1 MRIAVIGSGVSGLV
15 AAWLLARK
23 HEVVLYESADRLG
36 GHAHTTEV
44 DLGQGPIAVDTGFI
58 VFNHRTY
65 PLFRRVLQEL
75 GVAEANSDMSFSASI
90 PARRIEYNGTN
101 LNTLFAQRRNL
112 LRPSFWRMV
121 RGILRFYKQAR
132 ELLEPGAEEITLGDY
147 LAKRAYSK
155 EFVDDHLVPMAAA
168 VWSTDRVRMMDFP
181 ARFLV
186 RFFDHH
192 GFMEVDNRPPWFT
205 VAGGSREYVRAIA
218 RELGPSV
225 RLNDAVLRVRRD
237 TTSHSSPAQSVH
249 VHSKQGEESYDQ
261 VVLATHSDTALQLL
275 ADPSDAE
282 REVLGA
288 LPYQENVAQLHSDAR
303 VMPRKRKAWASWNY
317 HVGSDQS
324 APPTITYWMNLLQ
337 GIEST
342 EPLFVSLNREA
353 EIDPTKVHGRWIYHH
368 PLYTA
373 ATVAAQARRPE
384 IQGVDRVWYAG
395 AYWGYGFHE
404 DGARSGVEVARR
416 LGVPFAEDLAEREID
431 RLLIAGA
438 QELPA

>member
-1 MRIAVIGSGVSGLV
+1 MRLAVIGSGVSGLV

-23 HEVVLYESADRLG
+23 HEVVLYEATDRLG
-36 GHAHTTEV
+36 GHAHTNEV
-44 DLGQGPIAVDTGFI
+44 DFGKGPIPVDTGFI

-75 GVAEANSDMSFSASI
+75 GVDEASSDMSFSASI
-90 PARRIEYNGTN
+90 PARGVEYNGTS

-121 RGILRFYKQAR
+121 RGILRFYKEAR
-132 ELLEPGAEEITLGDY
+132 ELLEPDAKEISLGDY
-147 LAKRAYSK
+147 LTQRGYSK

-168 VWSTDRVRMMDFP
+168 VWSTDRRRMMDFP

-205 VAGGSREYVRAIA
+205 VSGGSREYVRAIE
-218 RELGPSV
+218 RDLGSRI
-225 RLNDAVLRVRRD
+225 RLNDPVLSVRRD
-237 TTSHSSPAQSVH
+237 RGVRVLSERGDEGFDH
-249 VHSKQGEESYDQ
+249 V
-261 VVLATHSDTALQLL
+261 VIATHSDTALKLL
-275 ADPSDAE
+275 AEPSAAE
-282 REVLGA
+282 QQVLGA
-288 LPYQENVAQLHSDAR
+288 LPYQKNIAQLHSDSR

-317 HVGSDQS
+317 HVGADVN
-324 APPTITYWMNLLQ
+324 AAPTITYWMNLLQ

-342 EPLFVSLNREA
+342 EPLFVSLNRQA
-353 EIDPTKVHGRWIYHH
+353 EIDPDKVHGRWIYHH

-384 IQGVDRVWYAG
+384 IQGVDRIWYAG

-404 DGARSGVEVARR
+404 DGVRSGVEVARR
-416 LGVPFAEDLAEREID
+416 LGVPFAEDLAERKID
-431 RLLIAGA
+431 RLLTPSAA
-438 QELPA
+438 EAHA

>member
-1 MRIAVIGSGVSGLV
+1 MRIAVVGSGVSGLV
-15 AAWLLARK
+15 AAWLLARE

-36 GHAHTTEV
+36 GHAHTNEV
-44 DLGQGPIAVDTGFI
+44 DFGNGSIAVDTGFI

-65 PLFRRVLQEL
+65 PLFRRVLREL
-75 GVAEANSDMSFSASI
+75 GVAEADSDMSFSASI
-90 PARRIEYNGTN
+90 PARGVEYNGTS

-121 RGILRFYKQAR
+121 RGILRFYKEAR

-147 LAKRAYSK
+147 LAKRGYAK

-205 VAGGSREYVRAIA
+205 VAGGSCEYVRAIE
-218 RELGPSV
+218 RVLGTSV
-225 RLNDAVLRVRRD
+225 RLSDPVLSVRRE
-237 TTSHSSPAQSVH
+237 SQAAQS
-249 VHSKQGEESYDQ
+249 QGVRVLSERSDEYFDK
-261 VVLATHSDTALQLL
+261 VVLATHSDTALKLL
-275 ADPSDAE
+275 DQPSAAE

-288 LPYQENVAQLHSDAR
+288 LPYQENVAQLHSDTR

-317 HVGSDQS
+317 HVGAD
-324 APPTITYWMNLLQ
+324 ANAAPTITYWMNLLQ
-337 GIEST
+337 GIESP
-342 EPLFVSLNREA
+342 EPLFVSLNRQA
-353 EIDPTKVHGRWIYHH
+353 EIDPDKVHGRWIYHH

-384 IQGVDRVWYAG
+384 IQGVDRIWYTG

-416 LGVPFAEDLAEREID
+416 LGVPFAEDLGEREID
-431 RLLIAGA
+431 RLLIPGA
-438 QELPA
+438 TGVQA